1 LEEFYLERSA
11 NTAYD
16 VTGVGKGMLR
26 LIDMIKKLFKET
38 LIWGLTSHAR
48 LLLLNTDGS
57 ASPWYVAMVG
67 SSLEITGIPDYQ
79 FEYLVPADKQPWANA
94 QMKGEAANL
103 AEAERYLLIAMYES
117 QGWEGNKELNR
128 LMVERGLV

>member
-1 LEEFYLERSA
+1 
-11 NTAYD
+11 
-16 VTGVGKGMLR
+16 MLR
-26 LIDMIKKLFKET
+26 LIDMINKLFKET

-48 LLLLNTDGS
+48 LLLLRTDDS
-57 ASPWYVAMVG
+57 ASPWYVVMIG
-67 SSLEITGIPDYQ
+67 SSLEIIGIADYQ

-117 QGWEGNKELNR
+117 KGWEGNKELNR
-128 LMVERGLV
+128 LTVERGLI